1 MDTRNNPII
10 IDGRNDRSTFG
21 NRSTAATSSLL
32 GQVLLITSVGFL
44 TSAVGVYI
52 APPYMPSGAFLLC
65 VLATFGL
72 IFAIRATRNTPAL
85 SFGLFLLLTLA
96 MGFEIAPWIQQLMH
110 TPQGAEVVFN
120 AALTTAIGMGTIG
133 IVAQM
138 VSFNYRRVGGIALG
152 ALLALILVSVVAM
165 LFHMHFMPGLYS
177 WAALAIFTVLLLVD
191 FMRIKDNGA
200 GATPIELALTI
211 YLDGLNIFLALT
223 QIFSGGSRRR

>member
-10 IDGRNDRSTFG
+10 IDGRNDRTSFG
-21 NRSTAATSSLL
+21 NRSTTATSSLL

-52 APPYMPSGAFLLC
+52 APPYMPQGATLICFLVTL
-65 VLATFGL
+65 GL

-85 SFGLFLLLTLA
+85 SFALFLLLTLA
-96 MGFEIAPWIQQLMH
+96 MGFEIAPWINFLLH
-110 TPQGAEVVFN
+110 TGQSGVVFN
-120 AALTTAIGMGTIG
+120 AALTTAVGMGTIG

-152 ALLALILVSVVAM
+152 ALLALIIVGVLGMFFHFVS
-165 LFHMHFMPGLYS
+165 PGFYS
-177 WAALAIFTVLLLVD
+177 WATLAIFTVLLLVD

-223 QIFSGGSRRR
+223 QIFSGGGRRR